1 MYPTHGQPTVR
12 PWRLALICVLQF
24 IEDLPDRQAAEA
36 VRSRID
42 WKYVLGLELTD
53 SGFDFSVLCEFRAR
67 LMAGGAEQ
75 QLLDTLLR
83 QFKERGWLKERGKQR
98 TDSTHVLAAIRNLN
112 RLEGVGETLRAA
124 LNDLATVAPDWLRS
138 WVPSEWYERYGRAV
152 EEYRLPKGIAAR
164 KEYAE
169 MIGTDGMQLLI
180 AVWAETAP
188 DWLAHVPI
196 VEILRQTWVHQY

>member
-75 QLLDTLLR
+75 QLLDTEVLIAEIQNLTQKNAALMERTAIAFSQVELELLR
-83 QFKERGWLKERGKQR
+83 DRILSELKLGKQ
-98 TDSTHVLAAIRNLN
+98 APGYKAIQK
-112 RLEGVGETLRAA
+112 A
-124 LNDLATVAPDWLRS
+124 LNHFITELTYPNKS
-138 WVPSEWYERYGRAV
+138 
-152 EEYRLPKGIAAR
+152 IF
-164 KEYAE
+164 
-169 MIGTDGMQLLI
+169 
-180 AVWAETAP
+180 
-188 DWLAHVPI
+188 
-196 VEILRQTWVHQY
+196 